1 MCLSLDADLHVACN
15 NAVVLKMITDMIALQ
30 IHQHCDSSWSNNM
43 LMLMCIN
50 LYILVRVNIV
60 WR

>member
-15 NAVVLKMITDMIALQ
+15 NAIVLKMITDMIVLQ
-30 IHQHCDSSWSNNM
+30 IHPHCDSSSAHAHV
-43 LMLMCIN
+43 
-50 LYILVRVNIV
+50 YILVGVNIV

>member
-43 LMLMCIN
+43 LMLMCIFI
-50 LYILVRVNIV
+50 YISQS
-60 WR
+60 